1 MSNVISITVNNF
13 GDAFENVPCWSKSAK
28 DVFFTALAHTSTF
41 LAHSLSQALLG
52 RKFTL
57 YSLSQ
62 ALSGHRLTPLAFVM
76 NLLNFLCKE
85 NKSSSRSTGKS
96 LNYSGSH
103 PMPEATPSRP
113 LPTHLCVLLTFRR
126 AGPISANRV
135 LKAE

>member
-1 MSNVISITVNNF
+1 MSNAISITVSNF
-13 GDAFENVPCWSKSAK
+13 SDAFENVPCWNKNAK

-52 RKFTL
+52 HNFTL
-57 YSLSQ
+57 YSLFQ
-62 ALSGHRLTPLAFVM
+62 ALSGRRLTPLAFAM

-96 LNYSGSH
+96 LNYSRSH
-103 PMPEATPSRP
+103 PVLEAAPRS
-113 LPTHLCVLLTFRR
+113 LPTYSCVLLTFRR
-126 AGPISANRV
+126 AGPVSANRV